1 MNGILTVPFESKWYH
16 LLVVSEGKVDVLP
29 FHELEEVVGP
39 TWDYAISPVL
49 GDHIVHPRAA
59 QRYAARK
66 GLGMD
71 PLAFELLVARWV
83 LEWPGMSTVAEG
95 MFDDE

>member
-1 MNGILTVPFESKWYH
+1 MSGILTVPFESKWYH
-16 LLVVSEGKVDVLP
+16 LLVVSEGKVEVLA
-29 FHELEEVVGP
+29 FHELEEAIGG
-39 TWDYAISPVL
+39 TWDYAASPVL

-59 QRYAARK
+59 QRFASLM
-66 GLGMD
+66 GLSMD

-83 LEWPGMSTVAEG
+83 LEWPGMSAVAEE